1 MRLRLVSN
9 CMSLP
14 CSLFYPVFNETTTFN
29 RNFHLSPLP
38 IFFPSLH
45 LLGVANLYTVFF
57 LCHPTLPTHLFLPLT
72 PAPHPPPPPFLDITE
87 CRSENKKTSR
97 ASGTKVH
104 IHIINLRFVKK
115 TIETRKK
122 NKPTRFFVFFFCMS
136 PTAYSP
142 YSLLLSSI
150 SRDPRGR
157 PKVRSYVWR
166 TRIRFIFYHTKGRIY
181 IYICIIHIYI
191 LHVRM
196 NPLCRS

>member
-1 MRLRLVSN
+1 
-9 CMSLP
+9 MSLP
-14 CSLFYPVFNETTTFN
+14 CSLFYPIFNETTTFN

-38 IFFPSLH
+38 IFFLSLH

-57 LCHPTLPTHLFLPLT
+57 SLSPYSPDTFISSIDPRS
-72 PAPHPPPPPFLDITE
+72 PPSSPPFLDITE

-142 YSLLLSSI
+142 YSLLSSSI

-157 PKVRSYVWR
+157 PKVRSYV
-166 TRIRFIFYHTKGRIY
+166 
-181 IYICIIHIYI
+181 
-191 LHVRM
+191 
-196 NPLCRS
+196 